1 MKEELKILI
10 LEDSAD
16 DAEIVLRLLKKEMF
30 HFEHRLVMT
39 KDTYLQAL
47 EQFQPDLILAD
58 NSLPQFNAI
67 EALKIIKQR
76 ALNIPFIMVTGTT
89 SEEFAAAII
98 KFGAADYVLKD
109 RLARLPSAIE
119 AALKQKK
126 AEEAAKASE
135 EQRKLI
141 MNAALDAIICMDTK
155 GIITFWNPQAEK
167 IFGWKAQEAV
177 GQILAKIIIPPAFRE
192 SHTNGMENYLQT
204 GNGPILNTLLELTAI
219 NRECKEF
226 PIEITVLPIKQGT
239 EESFCAFIRDIT
251 ERKRTEQ
258 ELSREKQLLRTLID
272 NLPDYIYVKDIE
284 LRHIVN
290 NAANI
295 KLIGA
300 LSEEETLGK
309 TAFDYFESELAQQY
323 IEDDRFILES
333 KQPLLNK
340 EEPILTNTGEK
351 RWLLTTKLPIQD
363 KAGNITGLVGISRDI
378 TAQKI
383 SEQKIISEKEFSN
396 SIINSLPGIFYLY
409 DENGKFL
416 RWNKNFETVSGYTS
430 EEISQM
436 HPLDFFDTGEK
447 GLLTESIGRVFKVGM
462 AEVEAHF
469 LTKSQKK
476 IAYYFNGWAAEFEN
490 KTCLIGM
497 GIDITE
503 RKRTE
508 AALNQSYKEIRQLA
522 SHLQEVREEE
532 RAGIAR
538 EIHDELGQQITGLKM
553 DVSWLSKKIIT
564 EDYAIKEKIKDIL
577 DLLDN
582 TVKTVR
588 KIATELRP
596 SILDD
601 LGLREAMEWQSQE
614 FQKRSGIKIV
624 FSSSLPVINA
634 TGNISIG
641 LFRIYQESLT
651 NVARHAEASVVTTTL
666 EEKNSQLVLSI
677 TDNGKGFDINT
688 SGSKKTLGLLGM
700 KERTLMMGGEYE
712 IISAPEKG
720 TRVIVSVPYI
730 QTDSTI

>member
-1 MKEELKILI
+1 MKEILKILI
-10 LEDSAD
+10 LEDSPD
-16 DAEIVLRLLKKEMF
+16 DAEMVLRLLKKEMF
-30 HFEHRLVMT
+30 HFEYRLVT
-39 KDTYLQAL
+39 NKDTYLL
-47 EQFQPDLILAD
+47 GLDQFQPDLILAD

-76 ALNIPFIMVTGTT
+76 ALHIPFIMVTGTT

-119 AALKQKK
+119 AALKQKR
-126 AEEAAKASE
+126 AEEEAKTSE
-135 EQRKLI
+135 EKRKLI

-167 IFGWKAQEAV
+167 IFGWKEEEVV
-177 GQILAKIIIPPAFRE
+177 GRVLAEIIIPPALRE
-192 SHTNGMENYLQT
+192 MHTKGMENYLQT
-204 GNGPILNTLLELTAI
+204 GHGPILNTLLELNAI

-226 PIEITVLPIKQGT
+226 PIELTVLSIKQGA
-239 EESFCAFIRDIT
+239 EEFFCAFVRDIT
-251 ERKRTEQ
+251 ERKRAEQ

-272 NLPDYIYVKDIE
+272 NLPDYIYVKDME

-309 TAFDYFESELAQQY
+309 TAFDYFKPELAQQY
-323 IEDDRFILES
+323 IKDDRAILES
-333 KQPLLNK
+333 RQPLLNK
-340 EEPILTNTGEK
+340 EEPIVTNTGET

-363 KAGNITGLVGISRDI
+363 KAGNVTGLVGISRDI
-378 TAQKI
+378 TEQKI
-383 SEQKIISEKEFSN
+383 SEQKIISEKELSN
-396 SIINSLPGIFYLY
+396 SIINSLPGVFYLF
-409 DENGKFL
+409 DEKGKFL
-416 RWNKNFETVSGYTS
+416 RWNKNFETVSGYNAG
-430 EEISQM
+430 EISGM
-436 HPLDFFDTGEK
+436 HPLDFFDDDEK
-447 GLLTESIGRVFKVGM
+447 GVLAERIGKVFETGM
-462 AEVEAHF
+462 AEVEARF
-469 LTKSQKK
+469 FTKSREK
-476 IAYYFNGWAAEFEN
+476 ISYYFNGWAAEFEN

-508 AALNQSYKEIRQLA
+508 EALNQSYEEIRQLA
-522 SHLQEVREEE
+522 SHLQEIREEE
-532 RAGIAR
+532 RAGMAR

-577 DLLDN
+577 ALLDN

-614 FQKRSGIKIV
+614 FQKRSGVEIA

-634 TGNISIG
+634 TGNIAIG

-651 NVARHAEASVVTTTL
+651 NVARHAGASVVITTL
-666 EEKNSQLVLSI
+666 EEKDNQLILSI

-688 SGSKKTLGLLGM
+688 SSSKKTLGLLGM

-712 IISAPEKG
+712 ITSATGKG

-730 QTDSTI
+730 QTDSAK